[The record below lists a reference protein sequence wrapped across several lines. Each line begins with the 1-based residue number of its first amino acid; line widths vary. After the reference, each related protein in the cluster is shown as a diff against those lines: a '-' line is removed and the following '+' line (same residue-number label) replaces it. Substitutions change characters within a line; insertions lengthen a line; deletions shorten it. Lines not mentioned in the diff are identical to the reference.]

1 MFKSKSTSSL
11 EEMPLTNITIISAG
25 TTITGSVQ
33 SNGDIRID
41 GTVLGNLEAK
51 AKILIGASGLIEGDI
66 NGKQADILGRI
77 NGNIKVT
84 DLLHLHGKAIVDGD
98 IFAGKLQI
106 EPSASFNGQCHMGAN
121 VVDFKA
127 EIANAVNQ

>member
-1 MFKSKSTSSL
+1 MFKSKSSSL
-11 EEMPLTNITIISAG
+11 EELPLTNITIISAG
-25 TTITGSVQ
+25 TTITGNVQ

-41 GTVLGNLEAK
+41 GTIIGNLEAK
-51 AKILIGASGLIEGDI
+51 AKIFIGASGVIEGNID
-66 NGKQADILGRI
+66 GKQADILGRV

-84 DLLHLHGKAIVDGD
+84 DLLHLHGKAFVDGD

-121 VVDFKA
+121 VVEFKPELA
-127 EIANAVNQ
+127 SAVNQ